1 MPRMTDLDT
10 LRAALAGDVVAPGD
24 AAWDEARQA
33 WNLAADQRPALVVR
47 AGADDDLAATLRYAA
62 ANDLRVA
69 PQGTGHGAMP
79 LGDLSDAILLRTGGL
94 TGVTVD
100 PAARTARVRAGTL
113 WRDVAAA
120 AGEHG
125 LVCLHGMSGG
135 VGVAG
140 YTLGGGLG
148 WLARRHGFASTH
160 VRSFEVVTAAGEALH
175 VDAEHEPDLFWALR
189 GGGGGPVV
197 VRSLEFAL
205 FPLRAV
211 YGGALMWPIEQAG
224 EIVHAY
230 RAWIAGLPDTVTST
244 IKLVRFPPFPQV
256 PEPLRGRALVS
267 VGLVSSGDVGEGDEL
282 VAPLRAIAPRYLD
295 TLGEVPAPALGELA
309 GDPVDPVPGLGATL
323 LLDTFTAETAD
334 AYVELA
340 GPGADI
346 PLVALDIRHLGG
358 ALRRPQAD
366 PGAAGAVEAE
376 AIVYGVG
383 VPITEEVGAAIQ
395 ATHAGV
401 RERLAPWTAAR
412 RALLTFDE
420 ADGGLRGS
428 FPPEV
433 ADRLARV
440 QAAYD
445 PDGRL
450 LANHVAA

>member
-1 MPRMTDLDT
+1 M
-10 LRAALAGDVVAPGD
+10 
-24 AAWDEARQA
+24 
-33 WNLAADQRPALVVR
+33 
-47 AGADDDLAATLRYAA
+47 
-62 ANDLRVA
+62 
-69 PQGTGHGAMP
+69 
-79 LGDLSDAILLRTGGL
+79 
-94 TGVTVD
+94 
-100 PAARTARVRAGTL
+100 
-113 WRDVAAA
+113 
-120 AGEHG
+120 
-125 LVCLHGMSGG
+125 
-135 VGVAG
+135 
-140 YTLGGGLG
+140 
-148 WLARRHGFASTH
+148 
-160 VRSFEVVTAAGEALH
+160 
-175 VDAEHEPDLFWALR
+175 
-189 GGGGGPVV
+189 
-197 VRSLEFAL
+197 
-205 FPLRAV
+205 
-211 YGGALMWPIEQAG
+211 
-224 EIVHAY
+224 HAY

-256 PEPLRGRALVS
+256 PEPLRGRALVWRS
-267 VGLVSSGDVGEGDEL
+267 GSCRAATWGRATSSSRRS
-282 VAPLRAIAPRYLD
+282 APPRRP
-295 TLGEVPAPALGELA
+295 TSTRSARCRRPPSASWPATPSTRC
-309 GDPVDPVPGLGATL
+309 PGLGASL

-358 ALRRPQAD
+358 ALRRPEGD